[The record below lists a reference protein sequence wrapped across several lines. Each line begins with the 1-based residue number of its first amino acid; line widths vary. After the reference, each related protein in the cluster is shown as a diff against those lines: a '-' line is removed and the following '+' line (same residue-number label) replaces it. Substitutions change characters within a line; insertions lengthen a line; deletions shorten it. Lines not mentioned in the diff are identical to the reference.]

1 MSKAKLILAGIVILF
16 FAAGLAAWQYMAD
29 YAVSPADRSGENQV
43 VMVPAGAGVNV
54 VSGML
59 ARRGIIDHALKFK
72 LLFFLKDRRARIKTG
87 EYSLSAAMSP
97 LEIMGILV
105 RGDVLLHK
113 VTVPEGLNIKQIA
126 RQVEQSGLAGGDDF
140 LGAATNPDFI
150 ATLGIKAGTAE
161 GYLFPETYFFPSSVT
176 AQKIIKAMTDR
187 FWTVFSEE
195 WRRRAKELGFSV
207 HEIVTLASIIE
218 KETAIPAE
226 RPLIASV
233 FHNRLKRG
241 MRLESDPTV
250 IYGIPE
256 FDGNITRAHLNAK
269 TPYNTYRIKG
279 LPPGP
284 IANPGRAALAA
295 ALYPADTA
303 YLYFVSTGRGG
314 HYFSTRFADH
324 NRAVRKY
331 QLHR

>member
-1 MSKAKLILAGIVILF
+1 MSKIKLILAGAVILF
-16 FAAGLAAWQYMAD
+16 LATGLAAWQYMAD
-29 YAVSPADRSGENQV
+29 YAASPADPEAESQV
-43 VMVPAGAGVNV
+43 VLVPAGSGVNAL
-54 VSGML
+54 SGTL
-59 ARRGIIDHALKFK
+59 TRRGIIDNALKFR
-72 LLFFLKDRRARIKTG
+72 LLFFLKNRHARIKTG
-87 EYSLSAAMSP
+87 EYRLSAAMSP
-97 LEIMGILV
+97 LEIIGILV

-113 VTVPEGLNIKQIA
+113 LTVPEGLNIKQIA
-126 RQVEQSGLAGGDDF
+126 RLVDQSGLAGGDAF
-140 LGAATNPDFI
+140 LRAATDPDFV
-150 ATLGIKAGTAE
+150 AALGIKADTAE
-161 GYLFPETYFFPSSVT
+161 GYLFPETYFFPSSVSAET
-176 AQKIIKAMTDR
+176 IIKAMTDR
-187 FWTVFSEE
+187 FQTVFTQE
-195 WRRRAKELGFSV
+195 WRRRAQELGFSV

-218 KETAIPAE
+218 KETAIPEE

-233 FHNRLKRG
+233 FHNRLSRD

-250 IYGIPE
+250 IYGIAD
-256 FDGNITRAHLNAK
+256 FDGNLTRAHLNTM

-284 IANPGRAALAA
+284 IANPGRASLAA

-303 YLYFVSTGRGG
+303 YLYFVATGKGS

>member
-1 MSKAKLILAGIVILF
+1 MSKAKLILTGIVILF
-16 FAAGLAAWQYMAD
+16 LAAGLAGWQYMAD
-29 YAVSPADRSGENQV
+29 YAVSPADPDADSQV
-43 VMVPAGAGVNV
+43 VLVPAGAGVNA

-72 LLFFLKDRRARIKTG
+72 LLFFLKDRQARIKTG

-126 RQVEQSGLAGGDDF
+126 HLVAQTGLAGEDDF
-140 LGAATNPDFI
+140 LWAATSPDFI
-150 ATLGIKAGTAE
+150 ATLGIKADTAE

-176 AQKIIKAMTDR
+176 AEKIIKAMTDR
-187 FWTVFSEE
+187 FRSVFTKE
-195 WRRRAKELGFSV
+195 WQARSQALGFSV

-218 KETAIPAE
+218 KETAIPDE

-250 IYGIPE
+250 IYGIAD
-256 FDGNITRAHLNAK
+256 FDGNITRAHLNTM

-284 IANPGRAALAA
+284 IANPGRDSLAA
-295 ALYPADTA
+295 ALFPADTA
-303 YLYFVSTGRGG
+303 YLYFVATGSGS